1 MLWRQK
7 VRINYFQSKGRY
19 EYEHTKVLD
28 LDVIWQELISKKC
41 MPDIDYMC
49 IYHVYL

>member
-1 MLWRQK
+1 MLWLQK
-7 VRINYFQSKGRY
+7 VQNNYFQSEGR
-19 EYEHTKVLD
+19 YEHTKVID

-49 IYHVYL
+49 IYL